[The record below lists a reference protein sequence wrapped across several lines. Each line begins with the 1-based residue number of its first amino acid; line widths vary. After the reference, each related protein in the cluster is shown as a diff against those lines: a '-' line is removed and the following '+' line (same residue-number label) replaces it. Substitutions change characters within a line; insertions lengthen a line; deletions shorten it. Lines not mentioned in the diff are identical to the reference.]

1 MLQDALGHSWRH
13 LVRSWTLWD
22 ASGSLQD
29 TLGGLKHYACSVF
42 VASGCLQDAPGR
54 SNITPVVFFGTAGVS
69 SAGSSRLAGPHQ
81 DVFFLLFFII

>member
-13 LVRSWTLWD
+13 PVRSWTLWD

-42 VASGCLQDAPGR
+42 CGLGR
-54 SNITPVVFFGTAGVS
+54 TMTVS
-69 SAGSSRLAGPHQ
+69 EAGSNWLAGPHQ